1 MGSQWSGAVLGV
13 SKMTITT
20 SDLPETLQKLFLEI
34 GESHQSSM
42 VMHEG
47 HPIVVI
53 TSAIPKKTRPSFG
66 FMKGTGEILDDLIAP
81 VEQPWD
87 VLQ

>member
-1 MGSQWSGAVLGV
+1 MGSQWSDAVLGV
-13 SKMTITT
+13 SKMTTTT
-20 SDLPETLQKLFLEI
+20 SDPETLQKLFLEI

>member
-1 MGSQWSGAVLGV
+1 
-13 SKMTITT
+13 MTITT

-34 GESHQSSM
+34 GESHQPSM
-42 VMHEG
+42 VMPEG

-53 TSAIPKKTRPSFG
+53 TSAIPKKIRPSFG

>member
-1 MGSQWSGAVLGV
+1 
-13 SKMTITT
+13 MTITT
-20 SDLPETLQKLFLEI
+20 TDLPEALQKLFLEI
-34 GESHQSSM
+34 GQTHQSLT
-42 VMHEG
+42 VTHEG

-53 TSAIPKKTRPSFG
+53 SSAIPKKVRPSFG